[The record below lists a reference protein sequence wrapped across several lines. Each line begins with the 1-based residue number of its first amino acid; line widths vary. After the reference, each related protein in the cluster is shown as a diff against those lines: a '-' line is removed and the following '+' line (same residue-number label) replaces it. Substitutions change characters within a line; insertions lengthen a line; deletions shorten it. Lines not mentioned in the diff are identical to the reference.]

1 MSEQMLVQHCSP
13 TLAGMKTGNMFTCTY
28 TTPSEVKEYVR
39 SLNRR
44 LHHKGLRVLPLWYS
58 GQRVLIYV
66 YRPSRL
72 SRDLQNQ
79 LANLLLTERG
89 YPCLTPERRILFLM
103 ERLKESATFPHEIG
117 LFLGYPPED
126 VSGFIENKPGSCKC
140 VGHWKV
146 YGNMAEAQ
154 RMFDQYKKCTDV
166 YCRCWAAGESLERL
180 TVRS

>member
-1 MSEQMLVQHCSP
+1 
-13 TLAGMKTGNMFTCTY
+13 
-28 TTPSEVKEYVR
+28 
-39 SLNRR
+39 
-44 LHHKGLRVLPLWYS
+44 
-58 GQRVLIYV
+58 
-66 YRPSRL
+66 
-72 SRDLQNQ
+72 
-79 LANLLLTERG
+79 
-89 YPCLTPERRILFLM
+89 M